1 MTTVHLVNPSA
12 LVTVEIKKHLGKNS
26 FQLVSAVVTSVLLPY
41 TYANLLSVCNGLLS
55 DLPRIPLNLGSRSI
69 WNLLMY
75 SNSSSVPSTFAILT
89 SCQSKT
95 RTTETLHYLQLSIIK
110 VVCKWSWFARQFVK
124 NWQLTTAHMVS
135 NNQKVMHTM
144 LWCSTILFKGKSEHS
159 PIFNTSIGAGAGLG
173 SLGSHPQMI
182 YP

>member
-124 NWQLTTAHMVS
+124 NWHSWRRHTWLVIVRRSCTQCCDVPLFFLKA
-135 NNQKVMHTM
+135 KVNIVPY
-144 LWCSTILFKGKSEHS
+144 STQAL
-159 PIFNTSIGAGAGLG
+159 GLELDWG
-173 SLGSHPQMI
+173 L
-182 YP
+182 